1 MSQDSSF
8 DDVLDG
14 LRKRDN
20 AAATRVFNRFWRR
33 LVALTYQHLEARLA
47 QKLDPEDVVQSV
59 FRTLFNRLA
68 EGQFELENWDSFWGL
83 LTRIALR
90 KCDKWR
96 DYFHTQGRDITR
108 EVSPAPAPDQS
119 GSGWEVID
127 REPTPLEAL
136 RLAET
141 VEEVLRGL
149 DDREQKVVLLKLQGH
164 NLTEI
169 TESVP
174 CTFRKANQ
182 VLDHVRGRLERM
194 RDQALLES

>member
-1 MSQDSSF
+1 M
-8 DDVLDG
+8 G
-14 LRKRDN
+14 
-20 AAATRVFNRFWRR
+20 
-33 LVALTYQHLEARLA
+33 ARLS
-47 QKLDPEDVVQSV
+47 QKLDAEDIVQSV
-59 FRTLFNRLA
+59 FRTLFNRVA
-68 EGQFELENWDSFWGL
+68 EGQFELENWDSLWGL

-96 DYFHTQGRDITR
+96 DYFHAKGRDIGR
-108 EVSPAPAPDQS
+108 EVPAVPAPDQS

-127 REPTPLEAL
+127 REPSPFEAL

-141 VEEVLRGL
+141 VQEVLRGL
-149 DDREQKVVLLKLQGH
+149 DDREQQVVMLKLQGY

-169 TESVP
+169 TERVG

-194 RDQALLES
+194 RDETFQEN